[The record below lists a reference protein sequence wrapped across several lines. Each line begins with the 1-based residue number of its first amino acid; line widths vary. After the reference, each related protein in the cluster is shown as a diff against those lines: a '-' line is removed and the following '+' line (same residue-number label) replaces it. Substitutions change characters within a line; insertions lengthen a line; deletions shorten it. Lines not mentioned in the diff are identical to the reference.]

1 MNKKMIIFTL
11 GKLLQITGLL
21 MYIPVLVAIIYQETE
36 GISFAI
42 LGALIFGL
50 GTIISF
56 KHPAKKNIYAREGF
70 VIVALSW
77 ILISIFGALPFCLTG
92 EIPSF
97 IDAFFEMVSGFTTTG
112 SSILSDI
119 EALSHASLF
128 WRSFSHWLGGMGIL
142 VFVIAFVPISSG
154 RSLHILRAEVP
165 GPVVGKLVSKIRL
178 TARILY
184 IIYAVLTLVET
195 VLLLFGGM
203 PLFDSLLNS
212 FGTAGTGGFAIKNA
226 SIAAYDS
233 VYVDTVITI
242 FMILFGINFNLIY
255 FVIIGKFKEVFKSEE
270 LRYYFLIIIGATILI
285 TINIL
290 PMYESIFSALRYSS
304 FTVGSIIT
312 TTGFV
317 TADYGKW
324 PMFSQMIIIILMFV
338 GACSGSTGGGMKVS
352 RIFIY
357 LKNAKKELKH
367 LLHPHSIQTVEF
379 EKQPIDDH
387 VIANIHS
394 YLVLYLVIFALSLL
408 VLTIFNLDFKSAFSA
423 VATCLNNVG
432 PGFDVVGPVSNFSS
446 LSDVSKLVLSF
457 DMLAGRLEIFPI
469 LLLFAPSQWR
479 R

>member
-1 MNKKMIIFTL
+1 M
-11 GKLLQITGLL
+11 
-21 MYIPVLVAIIYQETE
+21 
-36 GISFAI
+36 
-42 LGALIFGL
+42 
-50 GTIISF
+50 
-56 KHPAKKNIYAREGF
+56 
-70 VIVALSW
+70 SW